1 MTFNPIGSYFGG
13 RKNTVINTIQRCA
26 EAAPPTTASLLR
38 DSAYLTGHRAR
49 SDGA

>member
-26 EAAPPTTASLLR
+26 EAAPPTTASLLLLW
-38 DSAYLTGHRAR
+38 AACLEATLL
-49 SDGA
+49 